1 MCHLQK
7 TLMYQAGKI
16 AKGGAS
22 SSKTA
27 ALSQVIGS
35 TEFVL
40 NNVEVGE
47 MGNTGLVFYRKL
59 DCRISAC

>member
-1 MCHLQK
+1 
-7 TLMYQAGKI
+7 MYHAGKI

-40 NNVEVGE
+40 NNVEVGT
-47 MGNTGLVFYRKL
+47 MDNADLVFY
-59 DCRISAC
+59 CN